1 MALVQ
6 RLASAQPAMVSST
19 VRPVAGA
26 RVASHTVEAVKEIA
40 ISSETFFDSLPYEYS
55 GGQPQAQNDDQ
66 KLPQSYQHQREHF
79 GTLNATTEM
88 FASLLAREAK
98 SEQIGEIGN
107 FYQNTYPSEV
117 RRAIGIYDLNNKII
131 SGSNPVLGTNI
142 SITL

>member
-117 RRAIGIYDLNNKII
+117 RRAIGIYELNSKII
-131 SGSNPVLGTNI
+131 NGSNPVLGTNI